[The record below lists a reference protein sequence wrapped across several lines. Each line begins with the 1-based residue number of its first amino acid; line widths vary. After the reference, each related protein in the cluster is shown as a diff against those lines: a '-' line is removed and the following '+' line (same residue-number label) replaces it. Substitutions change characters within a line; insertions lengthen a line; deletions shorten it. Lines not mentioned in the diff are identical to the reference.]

1 MRTEYIELIKNF
13 ITKVSF
19 SELVIVIL
27 VRIGMKQT
35 FIIKTYDEIH
45 AVYVYLGFLIIEFL
59 YAAYYRKISKIS
71 KDLDGTVVRTKTKRP
86 IVYSL
91 NRETNSLRR
100 NLYDSD
106 K

>member
-1 MRTEYIELIKNF
+1 
-13 ITKVSF
+13 
-19 SELVIVIL
+19 
-27 VRIGMKQT
+27 MKQI

-45 AVYVYLGFLIIEFL
+45 AAYVYLGFLIIEFL
-59 YAAYYRKISKIS
+59 YVAYYRKISKIS
-71 KDLDGTVVRTKTKRP
+71 KDFDGTVVRTKTKRP
-86 IVYSL
+86 IVYLL